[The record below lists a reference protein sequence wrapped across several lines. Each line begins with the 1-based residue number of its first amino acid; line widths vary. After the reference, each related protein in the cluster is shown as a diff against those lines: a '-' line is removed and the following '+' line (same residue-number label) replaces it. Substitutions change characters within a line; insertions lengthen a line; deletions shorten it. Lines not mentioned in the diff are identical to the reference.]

1 MIRCTAC
8 GLTATLDD
16 RYAFVGGRP
25 FKNPAEW
32 YDHQTETTRRD
43 ILADPE
49 FALVSRVTLR
59 HGSQDGKHTTRYAGD
74 GVCTLDRT
82 GLTYRGTRDGA
93 TVEKHF
99 PLASIYRLLFGAGEN
114 FEIYEGKEIWYFQPD
129 EPRSAVMWYVVS
141 GLLKNI

>member
-1 MIRCTAC
+1 MHGCD
-8 GLTATLDD
+8 GK
-16 RYAFVGGRP
+16 P

-32 YDHQTETTRRD
+32 YDHQTEATRRD

-49 FALVSRVTLR
+49 FSLVSRVTLR
-59 HGSQDGKHTTRYAGD
+59 HGSQDGKHTTRRAGE

-93 TVEKHF
+93 TIEKHF
-99 PLASIYRLLFGAGEN
+99 PLAGIYRLLFGAGEN